1 MRNLPVFKK
10 RYLLVLLFPVLVW
23 VAFKIAYFSPLEQ
36 RLLQTIPVTS
46 QINLYITEA
55 SAGATTNF
63 SYRFYLYDAH
73 KDARAFL
80 ASLKDDNQPFLIT
93 TDRNALQKVDNGA
106 IYLSVKGTVYRFTN
120 TPACRVGNSIYSVPV
135 YLTATPY

>member
-1 MRNLPVFKK
+1 MRNTPVFKK
-10 RYLLVLLFPVLVW
+10 RYLLVLLFPVLLW
-23 VAFKIAYFSPLEQ
+23 VAFKIAHFSPLEQ
-36 RLLQTIPVTS
+36 TLFQTIPVTS
-46 QINLYITEA
+46 QVSLYITEA

-73 KDARAFL
+73 KDDRAFM
-80 ASLKDDNQPFLIT
+80 ASLKDDNQPFMIT
-93 TDRNALQKVDNGA
+93 SDRNALQKVDDGA

-120 TPACRVGNSIYSVPV
+120 APACRVGNSIYSVPV